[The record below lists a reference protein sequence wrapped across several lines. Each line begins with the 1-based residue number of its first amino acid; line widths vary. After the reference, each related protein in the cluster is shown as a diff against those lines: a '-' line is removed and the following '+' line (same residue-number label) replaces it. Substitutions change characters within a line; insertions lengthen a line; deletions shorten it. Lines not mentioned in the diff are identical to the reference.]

1 VALERKNQFLLSR
14 RLYYVLGGGSDE
26 PLFPY
31 DGSGAKLL
39 KGYLAL
45 ARSS

>member
-1 VALERKNQFLLSR
+1 VALERKNQFMLSR
-14 RLYYVLGGGSDE
+14 RLYYILGGGTDE
-26 PLFPY
+26 PLFHY
-31 DGSGAKLL
+31 DGSGAMLL